1 MWNWLSQNTPV
12 LSLAVSMAM
21 LIVWIVYLQLLLYGY
36 QRQRRSSIL
45 ISRGAGQGIR
55 SRCLITSMSAEPLYV
70 TSIVATL
77 ETEAKSY
84 EYALTD
90 LRDLPEDLGADPRS
104 SMRQGSLSTG
114 DYLDIGHF
122 DDLVEQLVETDAEL
136 SRLGPWANTV
146 IALDLTVVALYG
158 PDLIAVGAS
167 RRFSFVDEGAGCLR
181 IRPET
186 LTTRQLRSRRQ
197 RRQLMRK
204 LASHL

>member
-1 MWNWLSQNTPV
+1 MWNWLSQNTAV

-70 TSIVATL
+70 TSIIATL
-77 ETEAKSY
+77 DTEARSY

-136 SRLGPWANTV
+136 SRLGAWANTV
-146 IALDLTVVALYG
+146 TALDLTVVALYG

-167 RRFSFVDEGAGCLR
+167 RRFSFVDDGAGCLR
-181 IRPET
+181 IRPDS
-186 LTTRQLRSRRQ
+186 LTTRQLRFRRQ

>member
-1 MWNWLSQNTPV
+1 MWNWLSQNTDV
-12 LSLAVSMAM
+12 LSLAVSVAM

-36 QRQRRSSIL
+36 QRQRRSSVL
-45 ISRGAGQGIR
+45 ISRGAGQGLR

-70 TSIVATL
+70 TSIIATL
-77 ETEAKSY
+77 ETKTNSY

-114 DYLDIGHF
+114 EYLDIGHF

-136 SRLGPWANTV
+136 SRLGAWADTV
-146 IALDLTVVALYG
+146 TALDLTVVALYG

-167 RRFSFVDEGAGCLR
+167 RRFSFVENGDERLR
-181 IRPET
+181 IRPES
-186 LTTRQLRSRRQ
+186 LTTRQLRSRRW